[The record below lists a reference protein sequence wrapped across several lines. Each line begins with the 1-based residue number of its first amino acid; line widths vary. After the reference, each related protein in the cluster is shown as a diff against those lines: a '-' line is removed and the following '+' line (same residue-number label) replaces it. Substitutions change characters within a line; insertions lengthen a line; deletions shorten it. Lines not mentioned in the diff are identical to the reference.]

1 MLAAPVT
8 HSCTL
13 THEFRALTTKL
24 LCRKWFGELK
34 ALLKTIL
41 VLGFEENES
50 GSHCDTE

>member
-8 HSCTL
+8 HLCTL

-41 VLGFEENES
+41 VLGLEENES